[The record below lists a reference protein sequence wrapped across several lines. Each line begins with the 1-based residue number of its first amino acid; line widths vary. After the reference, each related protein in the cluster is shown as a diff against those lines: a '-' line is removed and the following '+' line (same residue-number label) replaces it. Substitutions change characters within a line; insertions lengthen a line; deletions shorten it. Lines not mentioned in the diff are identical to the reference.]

1 MITLNSY
8 RVEQLKK
15 RLPKIEDKFDR
26 DVAAFMLTML
36 KPDSRPWMW
45 KKYEIYKVG
54 GEIAWA
60 GFCKLYRLG
69 LADHW
74 RIDNVYV
81 IASELYILDFEAIAM
96 KAFGYRID
104 PTSDGGYWLYHGY
117 HQVDYY
123 RRRGM
128 AKRRALKEIRREIG
142 EVTL

>member
-1 MITLNSY
+1 MITLNNY

-15 RLPKIEDKFDR
+15 RLPKIENEFDK
-26 DVAAFMLTML
+26 DVAAFMLIML
-36 KPDSRPWMW
+36 KPNNRRWMW
-45 KKYEIYKVG
+45 KKHEIFKAG

-60 GFCKLYRLG
+60 GFCKLCQLG

-81 IASELYILDFEAIAM
+81 IAGELYILDFEAIAM

-104 PTSDGGYWLYHGY
+104 STSDGGYWLYHGC
-117 HQVDYY
+117 HQVNYY

-128 AKRRALKEIRREIG
+128 AKRRALKEIHATIRKAA
-142 EVTL
+142 